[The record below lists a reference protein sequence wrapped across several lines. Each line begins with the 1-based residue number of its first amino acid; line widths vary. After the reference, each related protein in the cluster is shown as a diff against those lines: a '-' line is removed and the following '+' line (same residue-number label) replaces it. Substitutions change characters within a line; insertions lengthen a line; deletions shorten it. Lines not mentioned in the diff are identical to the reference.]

1 MLKQG
6 TRVLLTGGAG
16 FLGAR
21 VARTLVGGGCLVRV
35 LDDLSTGRR
44 ERLAG
49 LDNGLELVGGDVRD
63 ASTVRRALAGAA
75 VVIHLAGAP
84 SRSDPVHA
92 ESVNVGGTLRLLEA
106 ARELD
111 RRLRPRIV
119 LGGSGSVYGRQN
131 AFVQHEELAPRP
143 AWPDAVGALAAEQ
156 LGRVYHE
163 QHGLHVVGLRIFR
176 TFGPEEPT
184 DRADASVVARF
195 VRAAVEGTSP
205 IIFGDGQQTRDLVY
219 VDNVVS
225 AILAACDGPP
235 DVYNIASGEAVTIN
249 FLWTLCLELTGKRRR
264 AIDPTY
270 VTAPVWEPQHA
281 RPQIARACKAL
292 GWAPSVRLREGLHR
306 TVQGYLLQMSA
317 DPNAWFS
324 PKQDV
329 RLPRVL
335 GPPRPPVPRR
345 RDEAIEVSE
354 SDLVEEVEEAPRVP
368 ELDIEWAPVP
378 AVRGLGRP

>member
-21 VARTLVGGGCLVRV
+21 VARALVGGGCLVRV
-35 LDDLSTGRR
+35 LDDLSTGKR

-49 LDNGLELVGGDVRD
+49 LDGGLDLVTGDVRD
-63 ASTVRRALAGAA
+63 VSTLRRALAGAG
-75 VVIHLAGAP
+75 VVIHLAGVP
-84 SRSDPVHA
+84 PRTDPAQA
-92 ESVNVGGTLRLLEA
+92 ESVNVGGALRLLEA
-106 ARELD
+106 VRELN
-111 RRLRPRIV
+111 RRARPRIV
-119 LGGSGSVYGRQN
+119 LGGSGSIYGRQS
-131 AFVQHEELAPRP
+131 AFVLHEELAPRP
-143 AWPDAVGALAAEQ
+143 ALPDAVGALAAEQ

-163 QHGLHVVGLRIFR
+163 LYGLHVVGLRIFR
-176 TFGPEEPT
+176 TFGPDEPS

-219 VDNVVS
+219 IDNVVS
-225 AILAACDGPP
+225 ALLAACEGPP

-270 VTAPVWEPQHA
+270 VQAPTWEPQHA

-292 GWAPSVRLREGLHR
+292 GWAPSVRLREGLYR
-306 TVQGYLLQMSA
+306 TVHGYLAQRNT

-324 PKQDV
+324 PKEEV
-329 RLPRVL
+329 RLPRTVQS
-335 GPPRPPVPRR
+335 RPPPRR
-345 RDEAIEVSE
+345 REEAIEVSE
-354 SDLVEEVEEAPRVP
+354 ADVVEEVAEPPQVP

-378 AVRGLGRP
+378 AVPGLGRP